1 MSSPV
6 FIHLFLGMYVIYSVC
21 NNGEAEHPL
30 VDCVCVCVCVCA
42 NTFIFVAVQ
51 YSFLYYLIL
60 SMLISLILLLTLF
73 CVQYLTHDLID
84 TVLFMV
90 IHVFVNGF

>member
-1 MSSPV
+1 M
-6 FIHLFLGMYVIYSVC
+6 
-21 NNGEAEHPL
+21 
-30 VDCVCVCVCVCA
+30 CVCVCA

-73 CVQYLTHDLID
+73 CVQYLTLDLID
-84 TVLFMV
+84 TAMFMV
-90 IHVFVNGF
+90 IHVFVNGSYCTIFYNHKIFILIK